1 MKITDKMAAQAELI
15 VQAHREGRE
24 VLERESGSN
33 GALKEVM
40 CDFIHLSPRH
50 DYTYELATKEPAVCW
65 RNEYRYADGS
75 VGFGSPHPA
84 LDVAKRQIDQFYC
97 TYLRTVKFVEASE

>member
-24 VLERESGSN
+24 VLERDDCGEITEGSFEPLL
-33 GALKEVM
+33 GA
-40 CDFIHLSPRH
+40 P
-50 DYTYELATKEPAVCW
+50 DYTYELAPKEPAVCW

-84 LDVAKRQIDQFYC
+84 LDVAKRQIDRFNC